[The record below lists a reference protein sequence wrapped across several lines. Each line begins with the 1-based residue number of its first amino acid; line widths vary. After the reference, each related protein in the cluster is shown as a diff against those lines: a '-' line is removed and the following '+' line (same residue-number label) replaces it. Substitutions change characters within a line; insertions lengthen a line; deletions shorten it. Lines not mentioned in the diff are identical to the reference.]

1 MQNNLMTSEREKA
14 NRWWCFDTRD
24 LLLLTALA
32 AASLAAIRLVN
43 WVWPGPFWINA
54 ACTLSIAGAIIG
66 GLARQFW
73 GGLAGTAVGGLFAGV
88 IVVAGRLLGY

>member
-1 MQNNLMTSEREKA
+1 MTSEQEKA

-32 AASLAAIRLVN
+32 VGGLAAVRVVN
-43 WVWPGPFWINA
+43 WIWPGPFWLNA
-54 ACTLSIAGAIIG
+54 ACMIPIAGAIIG

-73 GGLAGTAVGGLFAGV
+73 GGLIGTLVGGVLAAV
-88 IVVAGRLLGY
+88 IIVVGRLLGY